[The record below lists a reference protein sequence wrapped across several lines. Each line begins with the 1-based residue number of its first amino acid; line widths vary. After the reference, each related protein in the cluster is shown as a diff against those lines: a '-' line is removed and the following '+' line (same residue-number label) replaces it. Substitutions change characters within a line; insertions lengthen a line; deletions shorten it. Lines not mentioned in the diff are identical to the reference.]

1 MIRVLVVDDSAFMR
15 KMISDFLTEEKQI
28 EVIGTARNGEEAL
41 KKIELLKPDV
51 ITLDVEMPVMN
62 GTDTLRKIIEI
73 YNLPVIMVS
82 SQTEKV
88 KSAQLIVWRSVPLTL
103 SQSHQAQYL

>member
-62 GTDTLRKIIEI
+62 GTDTDRK
-73 YNLPVIMVS
+73 
-82 SQTEKV
+82 
-88 KSAQLIVWRSVPLTL
+88 SVV
-103 SQSHQAQYL
+103 